1 MLLSLD
7 PKSPEPIFEQLAFQ
21 VKGAVAR
28 GEMQSGAQLPS
39 VRELAKELAINPN
52 TVARA
57 YDSLE
62 AQGVIVRRQGSG
74 CFIADR
80 AQTLSAVERERRLD
94 AEVERVVTEAFHL
107 GFGAEELRASV
118 DRHLKR
124 LRFKKSDASKRRA
137 NPERGS

>member
-7 PKSPEPIFEQLAFQ
+7 PQSPEPIFEQLSFQ

-28 GEMQSGAQLPS
+28 GEIQAGAQLPS

-62 AQGVIVRRQGSG
+62 SQGVIVRRQGSG
-74 CFIADR
+74 CFIAER
-80 AQTLSAVERERRLD
+80 AQTLADVERVRRLD
-94 AEVERVVTEAFHL
+94 AVVERVATEAFHL
-107 GFGAEELRASV
+107 GFNAEELRASV
-118 DRHLKR
+118 ERHLKR
-124 LRFKKSDASKRRA
+124 LRFPRAGAAKRR
-137 NPERGS
+137 S

>member
-7 PKSPEPIFEQLAFQ
+7 HKSPEPIFEQLAFQ
-21 VKGAVAR
+21 VKAAVAR
-28 GEMQSGAQLPS
+28 GEIQSGSQLPS

-74 CFIADR
+74 CFIADH
-80 AQTLSAVERERRLD
+80 ATTLSVAERERRLD
-94 AEVERVVTEAFHL
+94 GEVERVVTEAFHL
-107 GFGAEELRASV
+107 GFGAEALRASV
-118 DRHLKR
+118 ERHLKR
-124 LRFKKSDASKRRA
+124 LRFHKGGAKKRGT
-137 NPERGS
+137 NPE